1 MHGIDLTADF
11 VSSLAVR
18 CTQAANSLQ
27 MPAGHHEQMIAG
39 YASPLRGDHAFD
51 LLPLALDNIAVHIVL
66 PPCLVMLPVIPDFVI
81 SIPQWRLISAGSI
94 LVLVPDAALVKPDG
108 KTSYDGDTDWFHG
121 MSFKVV
127 EL

>member
-18 CTQAANSLQ
+18 CTQSANHLQ

-51 LLPLALDNIAVHIVL
+51 LLPLALDKIAVHNVL
-66 PPCLVMLPVIPDFVI
+66 PPCLVRPPIIRTFVV
-81 SIPQWRLISAGSI
+81 SIR
-94 LVLVPDAALVKPDG
+94 
-108 KTSYDGDTDWFHG
+108 
-121 MSFKVV
+121 
-127 EL
+127 